1 LELLLIK
8 GKIYIL
14 GRGSYMTVAGALTLV
29 IVVGLFLLSAVS
41 FTLFIRRIL
50 INTSYRRAESISE
63 ANLERKLDRIIE
75 LLEEKP
81 LRD

>member
-1 LELLLIK
+1 
-8 GKIYIL
+8 
-14 GRGSYMTVAGALTLV
+14 MTMAGALMLV
-29 IVVGLFLLSAVS
+29 IVVGLFLLTALS

-75 LLEEKP
+75 LLEEKS

>member
-1 LELLLIK
+1 M
-8 GKIYIL
+8 
-14 GRGSYMTVAGALTLV
+14 SYMTSAGVLFLV
-29 IVVGLFLLSAVS
+29 IFGGLGLLSAVS

-50 INTSYRRAESISE
+50 INTSYRRAESIND

-75 LLEEKP
+75 LLEEKS

>member
-1 LELLLIK
+1 
-8 GKIYIL
+8 
-14 GRGSYMTVAGALTLV
+14 MTVAGALTQV

-75 LLEEKP
+75 LLEEKT

>member
-1 LELLLIK
+1 
-8 GKIYIL
+8 
-14 GRGSYMTVAGALTLV
+14 MTMAGALMLV
-29 IVVGLFLLSAVS
+29 IVVGLVLLTTVS
-41 FTLFIRRIL
+41 FTLFIRKIL

-75 LLEEKP
+75 LLEEKS